1 MNDNKS
7 ELIEKYA
14 QQKLEGKSFSEI
26 RNELKSINL
35 TQDEINALIKE
46 IDSEV
51 LKREVENVNNED
63 GKEKLIIGYVLLIIG
78 LIITTLMYLGIINAK
93 FIYILGFGPILVG
106 FYMVYKAKYKKK
118 EEPKKE
124 ERKFFKDK

>member
-51 LKREVENVNNED
+51 LKREVENINEES
-63 GKEKLIIGYVLLIIG
+63 GKEKLIIGYALLVIG
-78 LIITTLMYLGIINAK
+78 LIITTLMYLGVINARL
-93 FIYILGFGPILVG
+93 IYILGFGPILVG
-106 FYMVYKAKYKKK
+106 FYMVYKAKNKKK